1 MNMSVKTG
9 ISRRQFLGATA
20 AVAGVAALPS
30 IVNVTEAVA
39 ADAVVF
45 PLATSPWTPLD
56 AKALAR
62 QGYEIY
68 KGKWAGQSACCE
80 ASYWPV
86 IGALGTA
93 YPSTWGLLS
102 KGVFNYGGGGVNAW
116 GSICGCPNGIT
127 AMLTQ
132 MGAPTNVKDN
142 FLRWYEKTALPS
154 NAAYEDF
161 ATGTWTP
168 GGSATAGW
176 GDTFTAGATQL
187 PTPLN
192 NVPRS
197 QAQSILC
204 HTSLQMWRVASDQ
217 WMLAQYPGKD
227 TQSDRCGK
235 LVYDAV
241 YYAATLIN
249 QWKAGTPAIDGSV
262 SPAASATGCKNASCH
277 GQVTSA
283 YESCD
288 GVTVQGKMNCSPCHT
303 L

>member
-9 ISRRQFLGATA
+9 ISRRQFLGGTA
-20 AVAGVAALPS
+20 AVAAAATLPA
-30 IVNVTEAVA
+30 IVNVTEAA
-39 ADAVVF
+39 AAGQTF
-45 PLATSPWTPLD
+45 PLAIPTWTPLD
-56 AKALAR
+56 PKALAR

-68 KGKWAGQSACCE
+68 KGKWTGQSACCE

-86 IGALGTA
+86 VGELGNRFPT
-93 YPSTWGLLS
+93 TWGTVL
-102 KGVFNYGGGGVNAW
+102 KGSFNYGGGGVNAW
-116 GSICGCPNGIT
+116 GSICGGPNGIT

-132 MGAPTNVKDN
+132 MGATTAVKDN
-142 FLRWYEKTALPS
+142 FLRWYENTAIPS

-168 GGSATAGW
+168 GGSATGGW

-187 PTPLN
+187 QTPLN
-192 NVPRS
+192 NVPNS
-197 QAQSILC
+197 KAQSILC

-227 TQSDRCGK
+227 TQNDRCAK
-235 LVYDAV
+235 LVYDCV

-249 QWKAGTPAIDGSV
+249 QWKAGATIDGSI
-262 SPAASATGCKNASCH
+262 SPAASATGCKTALCH
-277 GQVTSA
+277 GQTTSS